1 MGLAVT
7 VGWVGGGGAVEEL
20 RVLPQ
25 GFSYSVGLALD
36 VRINSIIVDTLQAG
50 SLFCSQSKL

>member
-7 VGWVGGGGAVEEL
+7 VGWVGGGGWEL

-25 GFSYSVGLALD
+25 GFSYGVALALD
-36 VRINSIIVDTLQAG
+36 VKINNVIVDTLRAG